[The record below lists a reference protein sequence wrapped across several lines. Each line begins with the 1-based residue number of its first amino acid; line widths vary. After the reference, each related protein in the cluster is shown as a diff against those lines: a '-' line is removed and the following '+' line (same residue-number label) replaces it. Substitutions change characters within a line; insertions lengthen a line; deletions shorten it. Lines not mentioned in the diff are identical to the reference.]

1 MKNRIFLVL
10 SLILPG
16 VLLLFSCNSTGK
28 WDVDPVEHQI
38 DALLSEMTLEEKVG
52 QMTQITIGVFY
63 SDNILDKEK
72 LKEYVTG
79 YGIGSIL
86 NAPTVNGMSQA
97 ITLEEW
103 NSLITLIQ
111 KDAMNTRLKIPV
123 LYGVDAIHGATYIK
137 GSTLFPHNI
146 ALAAARNRYIAAR
159 VARVTALETRASGVR
174 WNFDPVVG
182 VGTQPLWSR
191 FEETFGEDPYLV
203 TSMGRK
209 TIKEYQGKDLKSPTA
224 VAACLK
230 HYLGYPVPVTG
241 KDRTPAIIPEY
252 MIMET
257 FLPPFRAGVKNGA
270 VTVMLNS
277 GSVNG
282 VPVHADRYLITD
294 ILKNDLGFDGLVV
307 TDWEDIIAL
316 WKQHHIARD
325 NKEAVM
331 IAVNAG
337 VDMSM
342 VPYDLSFYHDL
353 IALVKEGK
361 VSKARIDD
369 AVRRILRVKYRLGLF
384 DNPFPESE
392 AATNFGRLVYQNIA
406 MVAARQ
412 CMTLLKNDTLRGDPV
427 LPLKKGTKI
436 LLAGPGVNSLAT
448 LHGSWS
454 YCWQGNVDSLYPQ
467 KTKNIREALE
477 VVAGKQ
483 NVVAVAPPHFA
494 PVTQS
499 QIAEMKRRA
508 AHVDAI
514 VLCLGEDAYAESPG
528 SIDDLTLPSDQLALA
543 VAAAAT
549 GKPVVLVLT
558 EGRPRIISSI
568 VPEMNA
574 VLMAYRPGSKG
585 ADAIAATLF
594 GKSNP
599 SGRLPFSY
607 PRYTGN
613 IIPYNAAVRTEKYYN
628 PQWPFGYGLSYTT
641 FLLTDMTLSRD
652 TLTAGD
658 TLIVEVTV
666 KNTGE
671 RKGKYALDL
680 FVKDYTARIIPPMK
694 RLRRFRKISLAPG
707 ESRTVMFK
715 LSELDFTYMG
725 NDLER
730 HFDPGKMAII
740 AGDLKKEFY
749 LRGE

>member
-1 MKNRIFLVL
+1 MRKRVL
-10 SLILPG
+10 TVWVILSG
-16 VLLLFSCNSTGK
+16 VLLLSSCDKTGRK
-28 WDVDPVEHQI
+28 VVDPIESEI

-63 SDNILDKEK
+63 NDNILDKEK
-72 LKEYVTG
+72 MREYVTT
-79 YGIGSIL
+79 YGIGSLL

-97 ITLEEW
+97 IPLEEW

-146 ALAAARNRYIAAR
+146 ALGATRNRYIAGR
-159 VARVTALETRASGVR
+159 VARATALETRASGVR

-191 FEETFGEDPYLV
+191 FEETFGEDPYLAAV
-203 TSMGRK
+203 MGRK
-209 TIKEYQGKDLKSPTA
+209 IVKSYQRDDLKSPTT
-224 VAACLK
+224 VASCLK

-241 KDRTPAIIPEY
+241 KDRTPAVIPDY
-252 MIMET
+252 MIKET
-257 FLPPFRAGVKNGA
+257 FLLPFRVGVNTGA
-270 VTVMLNS
+270 LTVMLNS

-282 VPVHADRYLITD
+282 IPVHADKHLITD
-294 ILKNDLGFDGLVV
+294 VLKNDLGFDGLVV
-307 TDWEDIIAL
+307 SDWEDIIAL
-316 WKQHHIARD
+316 WKQHHVARN

-331 IAVNAG
+331 MAVNAG

-361 VSKARIDD
+361 VSEERIDD

-392 AATNFGRLVYQNIA
+392 AVTNFGKLVYQNIS
-406 MVAARQ
+406 MAAAVE
-412 CMTLLKNDTLRGDPV
+412 CMTLLKNDTLRGRPV
-427 LPLKKGTKI
+427 LPLRKGTKI

-454 YCWQGNVDSLYPQ
+454 YCWQGNIDSIYPEN
-467 KTKNIREALE
+467 TKNIREALE
-477 VVAGKQ
+477 EVAGKQ
-483 NVVAVAPPHFA
+483 NIVTVAPPHFG
-494 PVTQS
+494 PVTRQ
-499 QIAEMKRRA
+499 QITEVKRRA
-508 AHVDAI
+508 ARVDAI

-528 SIDDLTLPSDQLALA
+528 SIDDLTLPEDQLALA
-543 VAAAAT
+543 RAAAAT
-549 GKPVVLVLT
+549 GKPVILVLT
-558 EGRPRIISSI
+558 EGRPRIISGI
-568 VPEMNA
+568 VPDMNA

-585 ADAIAATLF
+585 ADAIAATLC
-594 GKSNP
+594 GLANP

-641 FLLTDMTLSRD
+641 FSITDLTLSRD
-652 TLTAGD
+652 TLSSKD
-658 TLIVEVTV
+658 TLFINVTV

-694 RLRRFRKISLAPG
+694 RLRRFKKFSLDAGASKTVVFRLRKMDFSYVG
-707 ESRTVMFK
+707 E
-715 LSELDFTYMG
+715 
-725 NDLER
+725 DLER
-730 HFDPGKMAII
+730 HIDPGRMAVIVEGI
-740 AGDLKKEFY
+740 KKDFY
-749 LRGE
+749 IRN